1 MALLART
8 GERFKIHHPPQE
20 AQMADDRTTLT
31 DDEIRTGGPRAEALE
46 DDDGTDDS
54 DGTDG
59 DDDGTD
65 DFDGTDSDADGD
77 DAS

>member
-1 MALLART
+1 
-8 GERFKIHHPPQE
+8 
-20 AQMADDRTTLT
+20 MADERTTTLT
-31 DDEIRTGGPRAEALE
+31 EDAIWSPKLDAEALE

-59 DDDGTD
+59 DDDGSDGD
-65 DFDGTDSDADGD
+65 DDGSDGDADGD

>member
-1 MALLART
+1 
-8 GERFKIHHPPQE
+8 
-20 AQMADDRTTLT
+20 MADERTSTLT
-31 DDEIRTGGPRAEALE
+31 EDEIWSPKVNAEALE

-59 DDDGTD
+59 DGDDDGTD
-65 DFDGTDSDADGD
+65 DSDGTDGDSDGD

>member
-1 MALLART
+1 
-8 GERFKIHHPPQE
+8 
-20 AQMADDRTTLT
+20 MADERTTTLT
-31 DDEIRTGGPRAEALE
+31 EDEIWSPKLDAEALE

-59 DDDGTD
+59 DDDGSDGD
-65 DFDGTDSDADGD
+65 DDGSDGDADGD